1 MRIAYV
7 TPNYYPFIGGVEKL
21 VQKISE
27 EIAARGHEVE
37 ILTTGREVTEN
48 RPLSPVLVHR
58 FPKSFV
64 FYVSNSLTDYLIR
77 NGHKYDIV
85 QAHNFHTLIP
95 LQSAY
100 AKQKA
105 AKKFPLV
112 LMSHYHG
119 KGSSRYSSLLL
130 KSGRR
135 FFSVNYRSA
144 NMILCHT
151 EFEKDLLKSHFALPK
166 SKMRIIPG
174 GVDIAGIE
182 NSEPYV
188 DAKKNLCVVSRLE
201 KYKNIHLA
209 IKAMSFLPE
218 QYHLVIIGDGPYK
231 PQLERLTGQLNLAD
245 RVTFKNFVRQGE
257 LYSWLKTCSLVLN
270 LSDLESFGL
279 TVIEGLAAGKPVVV
293 NNRTALA
300 ELAKRF
306 AGVTAINATQ
316 LNPRELA
323 RAIQRR
329 AEIPLAEKPC
339 LGAYTW
345 GAVAEQLLDYYQTI

>member
-7 TPNYYPFIGGVEKL
+7 TPNYFPFVGGVEKL

-27 EIAARGHEVE
+27 ELAAKGHEVE
-37 ILTTGREVTEN
+37 IITTGRDDATKTLNGVSI
-48 RPLSPVLVHR
+48 RS
-58 FPKSFV
+58 FPRSFP
-64 FYVSNSLTDYLIR
+64 FYISYSLTDYLIR
-77 NGHKYDIV
+77 HGHHYDIV

-100 AKQKA
+100 ARKKA

-135 FFSVNYRSA
+135 LFSANYRSA
-144 NMILCHT
+144 DVILCHT
-151 EFEKDLLKSHFALPK
+151 EFESDLLKSHFALPK
-166 SKMRIIPG
+166 SKIRIIPG

-182 NSEPYV
+182 KTKPYD
-188 DAKKNLCVVSRLE
+188 DAGKNLCVVSRLE

-209 IKAMSFLPE
+209 IKAMYFLPE
-218 QYHLVIIGDGPYK
+218 EYHLVIIGDGPYK
-231 PQLERLTGQLNLAD
+231 PQLQRITGQLGLV
-245 RVTFKNFVRQGE
+245 RKVTFKNFVPLME
-257 LYSWLKTCSLVLN
+257 LYSWLKTCALVLN

-306 AGVTAINATQ
+306 DGVTAVDAAQ

-329 AEIPLAEKPC
+329 AETPLAEKPC
-339 LGAYTW
+339 LGQYTW
-345 GAVAEQLLDYYQTI
+345 KAVAEQLLGYYQSI

>member
-27 EIAARGHEVE
+27 VIAAKGHEVE
-37 ILTTGREVTEN
+37 ILTTGRAGAAETLNGVSI
-48 RPLSPVLVHR
+48 RV
-58 FPKSFV
+58 FPRSLA
-64 FYVSNSLTDYLIR
+64 FYTSYGLTDYLKR
-77 NGHKYDIV
+77 HGHKYDIV

-100 AKQKA
+100 ARQKA

-119 KGSSRYSSLLL
+119 KGSSRCSSLLL

-135 FFSVNYRSA
+135 LFSTNYRSA
-144 NMILCHT
+144 DMILCHT
-151 EFEKDLLKSHFALPK
+151 EFESDLLKSHFALPK

-182 NSEPYV
+182 NSKPYV
-188 DAKKNLCVVSRLE
+188 DAGKNLCLVSRLE
-201 KYKNIHLA
+201 RYKNIHLA
-209 IKAMSFLPE
+209 IKAMYFLPE
-218 QYHLVIIGDGPYK
+218 EYQLVIIGDGPYK
-231 PQLERLTGQLNLAD
+231 PQLKRITEQLGLAD
-245 RVTFKNFVRQGE
+245 RVAFKDFVPLEE
-257 LYSWLKTCSLVLN
+257 LYSWLKTCCLVLN
-270 LSDLESFGL
+270 LSGLESFGL
-279 TVIEGLAAGKPVVV
+279 TVIEGLAACKPVVV

-306 AGVTAINATQ
+306 AGVTAVDAVR

-323 RAIQRR
+323 RAIQLR
-329 AEIPLAEKPC
+329 AETPLAEKPC
-339 LGAYTW
+339 LGQYTW
-345 GAVAEQLLDYYQTI
+345 DAVAGQLLDYYQTI